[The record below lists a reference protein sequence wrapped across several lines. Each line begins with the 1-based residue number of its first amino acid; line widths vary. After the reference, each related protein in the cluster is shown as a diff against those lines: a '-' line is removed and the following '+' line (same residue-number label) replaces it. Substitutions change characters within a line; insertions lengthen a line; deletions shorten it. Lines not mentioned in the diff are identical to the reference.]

1 MMKKITV
8 FTPSYNRKHTIHRTF
23 ASLLRQT
30 SKDFDWLIVDD
41 GSTDGTR
48 QWVESLGKKVS
59 AIGSRFDWMGRCI
72 EGSDENHFILECERL
87 DGVPLHIEYVYKP
100 NGGLYSGYNV
110 AYNLIHT
117 ELNVCIDSDDYMPD
131 NAVELIIDTWRSKG
145 NSSYAGIIG
154 LDFFLDGTPIGG
166 YFNEDLHI
174 ARLVDIYQYKL
185 HQGDIKCVL
194 RTDLMREV
202 APQIGFEGE
211 KNFNPVYMQLIVD
224 DKYPS
229 LILNENL
236 CFVEYQESDSM
247 SKAIYRQYVNSARSF
262 AKLRLLE
269 MSLSHSTFKNKFRCA
284 MHYVSSCIFSKDRR
298 WLQKSTAKVVTL
310 LAVPFGLFWYLFVC
324 YKNRE

>member
-1 MMKKITV
+1 MKQITV
-8 FTPSYNRKHTIHRTF
+8 FTPTFNRKHTLHRTF

-30 SKDFDWLIVDD
+30 SKDFDWLIIDD
-41 GSTDGTR
+41 GSCDGTR

-59 AIGSRFDWMGRCI
+59 EKGSRFDWMGRLI
-72 EGSDENHFILECERL
+72 EGYDENHFILECEGT
-87 DGVPLHIEYVYKP
+87 DGASLRIEYVSKP
-100 NGGLYSGYNV
+100 NGGLYTGYNV
-110 AYNLIHT
+110 AYCLIQT

-131 NAVELIIDTWRSKG
+131 NAIELIIDTWRRKG

-166 YFNEDLHI
+166 YFNEDLNL

-211 KNFNPVYMQLIVD
+211 KNFNPVYMQLKVD

-229 LILNENL
+229 LILNNNL
-236 CFVEYQESDSM
+236 CFVEYQETDSM
-247 SKAIYRQYVNSARSF
+247 SKAIYRQYMNSPRSF

-269 MSLSHSTFKNKFRCA
+269 MSLDHSTFKNKFRCA
-284 MHYVSSCIFSKDRR
+284 MHYVSSCIFSKDKR
-298 WLQKSTAKVVTL
+298 WLQKSTAPIVTL
-310 LAVPFGLFWYLFVC
+310 LAAPIGLLWYLFVS